1 MEKRCIICFFIFKV
15 SMQQHK
21 CQLILENDELERR
34 DRDRF
39 DCERIA
45 RNDLITSSSHFFYQN
60 IRTISFRKME
70 ESDRKIINNKYSSR
84 YKKKKKNS

>member
-1 MEKRCIICFFIFKV
+1 
-15 SMQQHK
+15 MQQHK

-60 IRTISFRKME
+60 IHEQFPFERW
-70 ESDRKIINNKYSSR
+70 
-84 YKKKKKNS
+84 KKVIEK